1 MGWTDS
7 DGLRV
12 AGYLAVAIASVVVG
26 LYEHRRVRSHRALWP
41 TFWYL
46 TALLYAAMA
55 VGRAGHVAELI
66 ANLGRE
72 QAAAAGWY
80 AHRRRYQ
87 TMAVGSV
94 ATVWF
99 VVIVASLWRVP
110 ERRRRYLPMA
120 LLSFTIVCYAGIRM
134 VSLHQIDSVLYRSY
148 ISGAKVGAV
157 VEVALLVAALVLVFW
172 HPRLGPMA
180 TVPTEDRS
188 ASPRAVGQGMQRS
201 LGQR

>member
-1 MGWTDS
+1 MDS

-12 AGYLAVAIASVVVG
+12 AGYLAVAIASVVAG
-26 LYEHRRVRSHRALWP
+26 LHEQLKVRSHPALWP
-41 TFWYL
+41 TFWFL
-46 TALLYAAMA
+46 TALLFAAMA

-80 AHRRRYQ
+80 EHRRGYQ
-87 TMAVGSV
+87 TLAVGSV

-99 VVIVASLWRVP
+99 VVIVVSLWRVP

-120 LLSFTIVCYAGIRM
+120 LLSFTTVCYAGIRM

-148 ISGAKVGAV
+148 IGGAKVGAV
-157 VEVALLVAALVLVFW
+157 VEVALLVAALVLAIW
-172 HPRLGPMA
+172 HPSLG
-180 TVPTEDRS
+180 S
-188 ASPRAVGQGMQRS
+188 ASTASSERRSTPRRTIGHGVERS